1 MYERDLVGWQGGL
14 FSSGDEMK
22 GTAAAVVQPSL
33 DSCELVSWPVPLVC
47 RLSDSGKYGKWGWG
61 LGLVILGK
69 FCFWLVWQGIGG
81 FFRGGH
87 SDLHK
92 PSMR

>member
-1 MYERDLVGWQGGL
+1 
-14 FSSGDEMK
+14 MK